1 MPSKIRVLPDHTIN
15 QIAAGEVIE
24 NASSVVKELVENS
37 LDAGATQITVEISGG
52 GRQLIRIS
60 DNGCGMN
67 ADDALLCLERHAT
80 SKIKAVDDLHT
91 LISMGFRG
99 EAIPSIASISKMT
112 LITAPHEEDAKGTI
126 VMIEGGKLIKSDPVA
141 CSPGTQIEVKDLFF
155 NVPARKKFQKSPAH
169 DTQDILKCLTLLA
182 LGNPTIRFELISN
195 CKTLLKSDAS
205 TLQER
210 ISDILG
216 IEYLQETCPI
226 QAQME
231 EMHLEGYIGMPACTR
246 QNRTGQFLFI
256 NKRAVNCPLISY
268 AVRDGYGT
276 ALPQNR
282 HPIFVLHLTLP
293 GELVDVNVHPQKREV
308 RLRHEQTIREWI
320 IKAIEGALPAA
331 QEFSSYSP
339 PLYSFEPLYDAAP
352 LSATPLHLAE
362 TPCRV
367 EPQKRES
374 PPRFPDEPPLFNHAK
389 FTQEKAK
396 APKAVCTLPGYIV
409 TESPTQ
415 DSLGMIDQRAAH
427 ARILFEKLTAA
438 HENGQPLAV
447 QTLLLPYTLELT
459 PHESALLES
468 CLEGLNSC
476 GIGIKAFGRH
486 TFAIDALP
494 QMFGNADIAAFI
506 RDLLSQL
513 QDFCH
518 ENQPQESLQ
527 KELRIKIAETASRS
541 AISKNRRLS
550 LDEAQSLVNQL
561 MECQLPNQ
569 CPKGRP
575 TLVHHSLK
583 DLTQP
588 FGR

>member
-1 MPSKIRVLPDHTIN
+1 MLSKIRVLPDHTIN

-37 LDAGATQITVEISGG
+37 IDAGATEIAVEISAG
-52 GRQLIRIS
+52 GRQLIRIR

-80 SKIKAVDDLHT
+80 SKIKRVEDLHT
-91 LISMGFRG
+91 LMSMGFRG
-99 EAIPSIASISKMT
+99 EAMPSIASISKMT
-112 LITAPHEEDAKGTI
+112 VITCPHEEGAKGTL
-126 VMIEGGKLIKSDPVA
+126 VLIEGGKILKSDPVA
-141 CSPGTQIEVKDLFF
+141 CAPGTQIEVRDLFF

-169 DTQDILKCLTLLA
+169 DVQDILKCLTLLA

-195 CKTLLKSDAS
+195 CKTLLKSEANN
-205 TLQER
+205 LKER

-216 IEYLQETCPI
+216 IEFLQETCPI
-226 QAQME
+226 EARKE
-231 EMHLEGYIGMPACTR
+231 EMHLEGYVGMPACTR

-293 GELVDVNVHPQKREV
+293 GSHVDVNVHPQKREV
-308 RLRHEQTIREWI
+308 RLRHEQAIREWV
-320 IKAIEGALPAA
+320 IKAVEGTLPGI
-331 QEFSSYSP
+331 QEFSGYTP
-339 PLYSFEPLYDAAP
+339 PLHPFYEAPSLPHALLKVSEPISHPYK
-352 LSATPLHLAE
+352 AE
-362 TPCRV
+362 
-367 EPQKRES
+367 
-374 PPRFPDEPPLFNHAK
+374 PPRTPPPCFKEKPLF
-389 FTQEKAK
+389 TQAKAK

-409 TESPTQ
+409 TESQTQ
-415 DSLGMIDQRAAH
+415 DSLGMVDQRAAH
-427 ARILFEKLTAA
+427 ARILFEKLSAA
-438 HENGQPLAV
+438 HENGQQIAI

-468 CLEGLNSC
+468 CLESLNSC
-476 GIGIKAFGRH
+476 GIGIRAFGKH

-494 QMFGNADIAAFI
+494 QMFGNADIAGFI

-513 QDFCH
+513 QDC
-518 ENQPQESLQ
+518 QLQDWQQRESLQ
-527 KELRIKIAETASRS
+527 KELRIKIAETASRA
-541 AISKNRRLS
+541 AISKNRRLT

-561 MECQLPNQ
+561 MECQTPAL
-569 CPKGRP
+569 CPKGKP
-575 TLVHHSLK
+575 TLVHHALK

-588 FGR
+588 FGK

>member
-1 MPSKIRVLPDHTIN
+1 MSSKIRVLPDHTIN

-37 LDAGATQITVEISGG
+37 IDAGATEIAVEISGG
-52 GRQLIRIS
+52 GRQLIRIR

-67 ADDALLCLERHAT
+67 ADDALLSLERHAT
-80 SKIKAVDDLHT
+80 SKIRGVDDLHT
-91 LISMGFRG
+91 LMSMGFRG
-99 EAIPSIASISKMT
+99 EALPSIASISKMT
-112 LITAPHEEDAKGTI
+112 ILTATSEEKGTI
-126 VMIEGGKLIKSDPVA
+126 VMTEGGKLLKSDPVSCA
-141 CSPGTQIEVKDLFF
+141 PGTQIEIRDLFF

-169 DTQDILKCLTLLA
+169 DVQDILKCLTLLA
-182 LGNPTIRFELISN
+182 LGYPAIRFELISN

-205 TLQER
+205 NLQGR

-216 IEYLQETCPI
+216 IEFLQETCPI
-226 QAQME
+226 QAQKE
-231 EMHLEGYIGMPACTR
+231 EMLLEGYVGMPACTR

-293 GELVDVNVHPQKREV
+293 GALVDVNVHPQKREV

-320 IKAIEGALPAA
+320 IKAVEGALPGVEKFIPYA
-331 QEFSSYSP
+331 P
-339 PLYSFEPLYDAAP
+339 PLEAFYEAAP
-352 LSATPLHLAE
+352 LPQAPLKLAE
-362 TPCRV
+362 AAFEPYRV
-367 EPQKRES
+367 EPRKPQILEE
-374 PPRFPDEPPLFNHAK
+374 PRPLF
-389 FTQEKAK
+389 TQTKTK

-427 ARILFEKLTAA
+427 ARIIFEKLSAA
-438 HENGQPLAV
+438 HENKQKLAI
-447 QTLLLPYTLELT
+447 QTFLLPYTLELT

-468 CLEGLNSC
+468 CLENLNSC
-476 GIGIKAFGRH
+476 GIGIKAFGKH

-494 QMFGNADIAAFI
+494 QMFGNADIASFI

-513 QDFCH
+513 QDY
-518 ENQPQESLQ
+518 QPQESLQ

-541 AISKNRRLS
+541 AVSKNRRLT
-550 LDEAQSLVNQL
+550 LDEAQGLVNQL
-561 MECQLPNQ
+561 MECESPSQ
-569 CPKGRP
+569 CPKGKP

-588 FGR
+588 FGK